1 MGGGAQPV
9 TFPAALDTYAWPD
22 PAPASDVKS
31 NPKPVDL
38 AAKETDQNESVFQCT
53 SYDHE
58 TTAVYDKIAWL
69 AEESGP
75 VKPGVVLQ
83 GRAFRTGQ
91 LLPVPVKRTPVK
103 LSINLAVPNA
113 TRTIDAPDTASL
125 QDAISKF
132 QVEAD
137 ALPDVP
143 GNIQYNVEEV
153 TTKEQISL
161 SLGVHASYSGLLASA
176 RLDANISHDSGLTQ
190 HTVVAKLVQPVY
202 TISFAD
208 DALPT
213 SASFFDPAMTDAD
226 WQAQVAAGTISAD
239 NPPVFISSVTYGRL
253 VMVSLSSTQGESADT
268 LKTLIEGSTAAFS
281 ASATL
286 DASQQKEWSTLKHQ
300 EYQRGGS
307 ANGASE
313 ALQTGDFRKFFG
325 KAPPST
331 MVPIAFTV
339 KTLSGTR
346 KVALIG
352 DLTKYNTPDCQTKGS
367 WSPQTSLAEGAFDSI
382 GVGNS
387 DDVWAKSP
395 AQPRKLFHFDP
406 TATTGVR
413 FKPVDVMFDP
423 AHVADITRISVG
435 RDGTVGM
442 ILADYSALFYHPG
455 VGGAP
460 GTFTKR
466 EDGQLNSDAGCGY
479 GRCLYWLDVFD
490 ANKMAASNHED
501 INWTTDGYA
510 SRNFYDTSAS
520 GIVGIDQ
527 FNKIWHAPAGGGVV
541 LIDTANNSQSS
552 IGGLAKKVD
561 SLAVGAPNDVWITYD
576 GGTYHFDA
584 RSQTDSNVP
593 AWQPKNMGVFTPIM
607 DVGVD
612 GHLWGITADGRI
624 HRWLGLRP

>member
-1 MGGGAQPV
+1 MTPL
-9 TFPAALDTYAWPD
+9 PAALDTYTWPD
-22 PAPASDVKS
+22 PAPAADVKS

-38 AAKETDQNESVFQCT
+38 AAKESDQNESVFECT
-53 SYDHE
+53 SYDHD

-69 AEESGP
+69 EAESGP
-75 VKPGVVLQ
+75 VKPGLVLQ
-83 GRAFRTGQ
+83 GRAFKQGQ
-91 LLPVPVKRTPVK
+91 LLPLPVKRTPIKV
-103 LSINLAVPNA
+103 SINLAVPNA
-113 TRTIDAPDTASL
+113 SRTIDVPDTASI

-137 ALPDVP
+137 ALSDTP
-143 GNIQYNVEEV
+143 GNIEHSVEEV

-161 SLGVHASYSGLLASA
+161 SLGVHAAYSGVLASA
-176 RLDANISHDSGLTQ
+176 SLDTNITHESGLTQ

-208 DALPT
+208 ESLPT
-213 SASFFDPAMTDAD
+213 PAAFFDPALTDAD
-226 WQAQVAAGTISAD
+226 WQAQLAAGTISAD

-253 VMVSLSSTQGESADT
+253 VMVSLSSTQGETVDT
-268 LKTLIEGSTAAFS
+268 LKTLIEGSTTAFS
-281 ASATL
+281 ASASI
-286 DASQQKEWSTLKHQ
+286 DAAKQKQWSTLKHQ

-307 ANGASE
+307 ANGAAE

-352 DLTKYNTPDCQTKGS
+352 DLTKYVAPDCQTKGA
-367 WSPQTSLAEGAFDSI
+367 WAPQTTLAEGAFDSI
-382 GVGNS
+382 GVGNA

-406 TATTGVR
+406 AATTGPK
-413 FKPVDVMFDP
+413 FKPVDVTFDP
-423 AHVADITRISVG
+423 AHVSDIARISVG

-442 ILADYSALFYHPG
+442 LLADGSILVRNA
-455 VGGAP
+455 V
-460 GTFTKR
+460 TKAFRTIDETAFNYDPFDGNR
-466 EDGQLNSDAGCGY
+466 EP
-479 GRCLYWLDVFD
+479 YWLDVFD
-490 ANKMAASNHED
+490 ANKMTTTNHED
-501 INWTTDGYA
+501 VTWTTNGYTTGGI
-510 SRNFYDTSAS
+510 FIDTGAS

-527 FNKIWHAPAGGGVV
+527 FNKIWHAPLSGGVIF
-541 LIDTANNSQSS
+541 IDASNGSQTN
-552 IGGLAKKVD
+552 IGNLPKKVD

-576 GGTYHFDA
+576 GGIFHFDK

-593 AWQPKNMGVFTPIM
+593 PWQPKTMGVFTSIM